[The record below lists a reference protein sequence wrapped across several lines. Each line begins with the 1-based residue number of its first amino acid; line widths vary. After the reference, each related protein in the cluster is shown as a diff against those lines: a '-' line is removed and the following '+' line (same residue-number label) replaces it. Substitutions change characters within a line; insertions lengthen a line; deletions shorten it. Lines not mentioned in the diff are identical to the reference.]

1 MNTAPEPAVAVSVS
15 GSSAPVISLNSRWN
29 SVAAY
34 CSDGVA
40 AESHTIFQE
49 FIVVGVMFPR
59 SAAVAVHTANAK
71 VNTLIRISI
80 SRVNWQP
87 IGIAGS
93 ARSSGRGCIVRHL
106 ATVNH
111 RIVVA

>member
-1 MNTAPEPAVAVSVS
+1 MNTAPEPAVAASAS
-15 GSSAPVISLNSRWN
+15 GSSAPVIALNNRWN

-34 CSDGVA
+34 RSDGVA
-40 AESHTIFQE
+40 AESQTIFHE
-49 FIVVGVMFPR
+49 VIVVGVMFPR

-80 SRVNWQP
+80 SQVNLQP
-87 IGIAGS
+87 IGISEA
-93 ARSSGRGCIVRHL
+93 ARSPGSSCFVRHL

-111 RIVVA
+111 RIIWH